1 MMKQPRNIVAE
12 LRQQHSQLGPCPGP
26 YDILCTRCAA
36 ADEIERLERRVH
48 NWYEEEA
55 VTNLMLDASKD
66 VYSQQYVWY
75 LKLEIE
81 ELKTKN
87 AIVKYYVQTLA
98 NLLVQIQLDPDRL
111 SELSTEID
119 LQLQNIR
126 ENIHGQR

>member
-1 MMKQPRNIVAE
+1 MSKPRDLVAE

-26 YDILCTRCAA
+26 FDILCTRCAA
-36 ADEIERLERRVH
+36 AEEIERLQCRVH

-55 VTNLMLDASKD
+55 VTNLMLDASQD
-66 VYSQQYVWY
+66 INSQQYVWY

-87 AIVKYYVQTLA
+87 AIVKYHIQSLA
-98 NLLVQIQLDPDRL
+98 NLLVQIQMDSERL
-111 SELSTEID
+111 PELSAEID
-119 LQLQNIR
+119 RQLQNVK